1 MDPMSELARCSWA
14 ESSPAMQRYHDLE
27 WGKPSR
33 DDRHMFEMLVL
44 EGAQAG
50 LSWATILAKRENYR
64 SAFDDFDPLVVAR
77 YGDGEVERLLAD
89 PGIVRNR
96 LKIRSAIANAGAF
109 LAVQAECGSFAD
121 YIWAWT
127 GGSTIRNLPEASQ
140 QVPARTELSDAVSK
154 DLRKRG
160 FGFVGSTIVYS
171 FLQSVGIVDDHLT
184 TCSFKTEG

>member
-1 MDPMSELARCSWA
+1 
-14 ESSPAMQRYHDLE
+14 MQRYHDLE